1 MKEVYLNYFYEVKTN
16 IIMKSIC
23 IIDDDPIYLMLAKRL
38 ISLNQFSNLIFEYRD
53 GNEAYL
59 ALKQMHDQGE
69 QMPDMIFLDIN
80 MPIWD
85 GWDFLDEIV
94 KLELQDT
101 FDVYMV
107 SSSTSLCDKEKA
119 ESYPLIKGFLTKPLE
134 IEALKLIL

>member
-1 MKEVYLNYFYEVKTN
+1 
-16 IIMKSIC
+16 MKSVC

-38 ISLNQFSNLIFEYRD
+38 ISLNQFSDVIFEYRD

-69 QMPDMIFLDIN
+69 QLPEVIFLDIN

-94 KLELQDT
+94 KLELQHA
-101 FDVYMV
+101 FEIYMV
-107 SSSTSLCDKEKA
+107 SSSTSPYDREKA
-119 ESYPLIKGFLTKPLE
+119 EKYQLIKCFLTKPLE

>member
-1 MKEVYLNYFYEVKTN
+1 
-16 IIMKSIC
+16 MKSIC

-119 ESYPLIKGFLTKPLE
+119 ESYPLVRGFLTKPLE

>member
-1 MKEVYLNYFYEVKTN
+1 
-16 IIMKSIC
+16 MKSIC
-23 IIDDDPIYLMLAKRL
+23 IIDDDPIYLMLVKRL

>member
-1 MKEVYLNYFYEVKTN
+1 
-16 IIMKSIC
+16 MKSIC

-38 ISLNQFSNLIFEYRD
+38 ISLNQFSDLIFEYRD

>member
-1 MKEVYLNYFYEVKTN
+1 
-16 IIMKSIC
+16 MKSIC
-23 IIDDDPIYLMLAKRL
+23 IIDDDPIYLMIAKRL

>member
-1 MKEVYLNYFYEVKTN
+1 
-16 IIMKSIC
+16 MKSIC

-107 SSSTSLCDKEKA
+107 SSSTCLCDKEKA

>member
-1 MKEVYLNYFYEVKTN
+1 
-16 IIMKSIC
+16 MKSIC

-38 ISLNQFSNLIFEYRD
+38 ISLNQFSDLIFEYRD

-59 ALKQMHDQGE
+59 ALKQMHDQGD

>member
-1 MKEVYLNYFYEVKTN
+1 
-16 IIMKSIC
+16 MKSIC
-23 IIDDDPIYLMLAKRL
+23 IIDDDPIYLMLVKRL

-101 FDVYMV
+101 FDVYLV
-107 SSSTSLCDKEKA
+107 SSSTSLCDTEKA
-119 ESYPLIKGFLTKPLE
+119 DSYALI
-134 IEALKLIL
+134 

>member
-1 MKEVYLNYFYEVKTN
+1 
-16 IIMKSIC
+16 MKSIC

>member
-1 MKEVYLNYFYEVKTN
+1 
-16 IIMKSIC
+16 MKSIC

-107 SSSTSLCDKEKA
+107 SSSTSPYDREKA
-119 ESYPLIKGFLTKPLE
+119 EKYPLIKRFLTKPLE

>member
-1 MKEVYLNYFYEVKTN
+1 
-16 IIMKSIC
+16 MKSVC

-38 ISLNQFSNLIFEYRD
+38 ISLNQFSDVIFEYRD
-53 GNEAYL
+53 GYEAYL

-69 QMPDMIFLDIN
+69 QMPEVIFLDIN

-94 KLELQDT
+94 KLELQHA
-101 FDVYMV
+101 FEIYMV
-107 SSSTSLCDKEKA
+107 SSSTSPYDREKA
-119 ESYPLIKGFLTKPLE
+119 EKYPLIKRFLTKPLE

>member
-1 MKEVYLNYFYEVKTN
+1 
-16 IIMKSIC
+16 MKSIC
-23 IIDDDPIYLMLAKRL
+23 IIDDDPIYLMLVKRL
-38 ISLNQFSNLIFEYRD
+38 ISLNQFSDLIFEYRD

-59 ALKQMHDQGE
+59 ALKQMHDQGD

>member
-1 MKEVYLNYFYEVKTN
+1 
-16 IIMKSIC
+16 MKSIC

-69 QMPDMIFLDIN
+69 QMPNMIFLDIN

-94 KLELQDT
+94 KLDLQDI

-107 SSSTSLCDKEKA
+107 SSSTSLYDKEKA
-119 ESYPLIKGFLTKPLE
+119 ESYPFIKSFLTKPLE